1 MEENQEELEQEC
13 NVFEFSLDEE
23 DIDELI
29 INLKE
34 LKQTKKSFGFDIDEE
49 NSMLVH
55 HEESEEDTE

>member
-34 LKQTKKSFGFDIDEE
+34 LKQTKKSFEFDIDEE